1 MSRRVF
7 FFLFK
12 PQKSLRKTRQC
23 YTIPPRSLSYWT
35 PARCECE
42 LSTRQHLF
50 SEPLCPF
57 SVLHVVRPLN
67 PKKKMKRLRFL
78 CFGFVMMIYSLI
90 WNAAEGQSAGC
101 YCFCS
106 LSLLSFFLKLPPCR
120 KHLADQSHIMCPEL
134 WEQDCRLSISSAT
147 FTVIWNL
154 SLTEENL
161 PNATNKITDL
171 LHANRSGSTCHYII
185 FLPNLSTL
193 M

>member
-1 MSRRVF
+1 MPTNDEIHQVNRQSASRVSLYENRAALQYAGRGRSMFFGSTSYLNINPRADVQEVF
-7 FFLFK
+7 FFLLFFLPK

-90 WNAAEGQSAGC
+90 
-101 YCFCS
+101 
-106 LSLLSFFLKLPPCR
+106 
-120 KHLADQSHIMCPEL
+120 
-134 WEQDCRLSISSAT
+134 
-147 FTVIWNL
+147 
-154 SLTEENL
+154 
-161 PNATNKITDL
+161 
-171 LHANRSGSTCHYII
+171 
-185 FLPNLSTL
+185 
-193 M
+193 

>member
-1 MSRRVF
+1 MSRSFFFF
-7 FFLFK
+7 FFLLK

-23 YTIPPRSLSYWT
+23 YTIPPCSLSYWT

-78 CFGFVMMIYSLI
+78 CFGFAMMIYSLI

-106 LSLLSFFLKLPPCR
+106 LSLPPFFLKLPPCR
-120 KHLADQSHIMCPEL
+120 K
-134 WEQDCRLSISSAT
+134 T
-147 FTVIWNL
+147 FG
-154 SLTEENL
+154 
-161 PNATNKITDL
+161 
-171 LHANRSGSTCHYII
+171 RSVSYYVSRVMRTW
-185 FLPNLSTL
+185 LSTL
-193 M
+193 HEFSNFYCNSK